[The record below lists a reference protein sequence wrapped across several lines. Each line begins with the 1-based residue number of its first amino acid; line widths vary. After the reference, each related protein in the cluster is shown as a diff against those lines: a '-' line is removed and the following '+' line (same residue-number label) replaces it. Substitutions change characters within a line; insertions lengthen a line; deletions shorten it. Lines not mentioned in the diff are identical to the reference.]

1 MAKSSRAC
9 ACKRARRTMVL
20 KLTMCCMVLR
30 ATMVCRTVDSA
41 VCAFRRDPASRHDNS
56 AGGGGGALADF
67 FREQWSVREYNIIP
81 YDQTVPFQGKGA
93 RGRRQGSK
101 TIRGR
106 SSLCEVAVC
115 LSNALCY
122 KFINRLLPGTCSR
135 DSPEIRLTAL
145 SERKVCHKSG
155 WEAAWALDRTGV

>member
-9 ACKRARRTMVL
+9 ACTRARRTMVL

-41 VCAFRRDPASRHDNS
+41 VCAFRRGPASRHYNL

-81 YDQTVPFQGKGA
+81 HELFVYD
-93 RGRRQGSK
+93 
-101 TIRGR
+101 
-106 SSLCEVAVC
+106 E
-115 LSNALCY
+115 
-122 KFINRLLPGTCSR
+122 
-135 DSPEIRLTAL
+135 
-145 SERKVCHKSG
+145 
-155 WEAAWALDRTGV
+155 